1 MTNTVDPTGG
11 LGRVELLRRLE
22 GVAAKAVEIIAPG
35 RAVSLT
41 LLNQSENTTYLVTDT
56 ASGATRILRI
66 HRTGYHTPAAIASE
80 HAWMAALKADAGVHT
95 PDVIADPDGATVHRV
110 ATEALPDGRV
120 CVFFEHLAGEEPDAD
135 NLLPSMPNLGA
146 VTARMHRHVERWTP
160 PPGFE
165 RFSWNCQTILGET
178 PHWGHWYDGP
188 NLNAERIALFGRVA
202 ATIERRLK
210 AFGMGRDRYG
220 LVHADMRVAN
230 LLIHQG
236 DTRVIDFDDAGFGWY
251 LHDLGTALS
260 FIEHRPEVPELVAA
274 WLEGYRRE
282 RPMSQA
288 EEDEIPS
295 FLMLRRMQ
303 ILAWTGSHSE
313 TDLAR
318 ELGEAAT
325 DQSVGLAD
333 RYLTKF
339 G

>member
-1 MTNTVDPTGG
+1 MTNTVDPTSG
-11 LGRVELLRRLE
+11 LGQVELLRRLE
-22 GVAAKAVEIIAPG
+22 GVASKAAAIIAPG
-35 RAVSLT
+35 RAVSLR

-80 HAWMAALKADAGVHT
+80 HAWMAALKTDARVHT
-95 PDVIADPDGATVHRV
+95 PDVIAGPGGSGIHHV
-110 ATEALPDGRV
+110 ATEALPEGRV
-120 CVFFEHLAGEEPDAD
+120 CVFFEHLAGEEPDQD
-135 NLLPSMPNLGA
+135 ELLPSMPNLGA
-146 VTARMHRHVERWTP
+146 VTARMHRHVEGWRL

-165 RFSWNCQTILGET
+165 RFSWNCETILGET

-202 ATIERRLK
+202 ATIERRLA
-210 AFGMGRDRYG
+210 AFGAGRDRYG

-236 DTRVIDFDDAGFGWY
+236 DTRVIDFDDSGFSWY

-260 FIEHRPEVPELVAA
+260 FIEHCPEVPELVAA

-282 RPMSQA
+282 RAMSQA
-288 EEDEIPS
+288 EEDEIPT

-303 ILAWTGSHSE
+303 ILAWTASHSE
-313 TDLAR
+313 TDLAQA
-318 ELGEAAT
+318 LGDQAT
-325 DQSVGLAD
+325 DQSVELAE
-333 RYLTKF
+333 RYLTSL

>member
-11 LGRVELLRRLE
+11 LGQVELLRRLD
-22 GVAAKAVEIIAPG
+22 GVASKAAEIIAPG
-35 RAVSLT
+35 HAVSLT
-41 LLNQSENTTYLVTDT
+41 LLNHSENTTYLVADA

-80 HAWMAALKADAGVHT
+80 HAWMAALKADARVHT
-95 PDVIADPDGATVHRV
+95 PDVIPGPGGSGIHHV
-110 ATEALPDGRV
+110 ATDALPEGRA
-120 CVFFEHLAGEEPDAD
+120 CVFFEHLAGDEPDPD
-135 NLLPSMPNLGA
+135 NLLPSMPNLGQI
-146 VTARMHRHVERWTP
+146 TARMHNHVERWIL

-165 RFSWNCQTILGET
+165 RFSWNCETILGET

-188 NLNAERIALFGRVA
+188 NLDDARVALFGRVA
-202 ATIERRLK
+202 ATVERRLA
-210 AFGMGRDRYG
+210 AFGNGRDRYG

-230 LLIHQG
+230 LLIHEG

-288 EEDEIPS
+288 EADEIPT

-303 ILAWTGSHSE
+303 ILAWTGSHAE
-313 TDLAR
+313 TDLAKA
-318 ELGEAAT
+318 LGDEAT
-325 DQSVGLAD
+325 DQSVELAD
-333 RYLTKF
+333 RYLSKF